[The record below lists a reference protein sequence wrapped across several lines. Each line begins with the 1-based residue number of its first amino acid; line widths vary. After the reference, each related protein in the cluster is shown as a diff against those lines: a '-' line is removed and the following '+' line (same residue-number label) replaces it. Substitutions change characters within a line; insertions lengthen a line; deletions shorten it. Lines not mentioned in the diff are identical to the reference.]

1 MRLYG
6 SLDGRESALVT
17 PTQLALG
24 VVTVTALHLTSLY
37 SYVLFHSLVEL
48 FQLTVIFGIFAIT
61 WHSRKWSNNNYLTFI
76 GLSFP
81 FVGVL
86 LLLHTLAYKGMGV
99 FREYDANLPTQLW
112 IALRYM
118 QAAVLLIAPALI
130 GKRLRIRASLAALSI
145 VTATVAYLIFARIF
159 PDCFIEG
166 KGLTE
171 FKINSE
177 YVISA
182 LLLGGLV
189 MLVLRRKAFDK
200 DVLGLLLVS
209 LVAGIAAEQAFTKY
223 VSVYGPANEIGHFL
237 LLLSTYFMY
246 RAILVTGIVNPFRL
260 LFLGLKQKEN
270 ELEAKVAARTNELRQ
285 SEEKFHGLA
294 DAAQD
299 AIIMIDDSGRL
310 TYWNAAAERTFG
322 YRFDEV
328 AGKDLHYL
336 LAPSRYHPAYDKGF
350 SQFQQSGT
358 GPVLGKTVEVNAVR
372 KNGVEFPVSLS
383 ISALRLQD
391 RWHAVGIVQDI
402 TERRRSE
409 ELRARLAAIVEST
422 SVAIVGK
429 DLSGLVTSWNAGA
442 EQVYG
447 YRAEEMIG
455 KPINEIADEL
465 HKDESVRLIEKV
477 RRGEVVNRHETIRV
491 RKDGRV
497 IDVSLTMSPVWD
509 DEGRLAGVSTIATDI
524 TDRKR
529 AERDL
534 KAVNRALKTLS
545 GGNMALIHAADEVSL
560 LKEMCRTVVETGGY
574 RFAWVGYARDGDR
587 MPVEP
592 VASLGAD
599 GGYLDAMAASC
610 AAGENQSPELEAIR
624 SGAVQI
630 HQDLESNSVQAAWC
644 KEALK
649 RGYKS
654 MIALPLHGGG
664 RVIGVLAIF
673 SDEADTFA
681 AEELKLLTEMA
692 ADLSYGIMALRVRVA
707 EGEGAERLKK
717 SMESTIR
724 AIASTIEMRDPY
736 TSGHQQRV
744 AELAAAIGRAMG
756 LDAHRVY
763 GIYLAG
769 IVHDLGKINVPAEIL
784 SKPGGLQPIEFE
796 LIKAHAKAGH
806 DILKP
811 VDFPWPIAEIVLQH
825 HERLDGSGYPSGLK
839 GADIL
844 LEAKIIAVADVVE
857 AISSH
862 RPYRP
867 AFGIEAGL
875 KEISEHRGTRYD
887 PKVVDVCLR
896 LFNEDGF
903 HFSGEHAFGWA
914 PSEQPATVE

>member
-6 SLDGRESALVT
+6 SLDNRESSLVN
-17 PTQLALG
+17 PTQLVLG
-24 VVTVTALHLTSLY
+24 VATVVALHLSSLY

-48 FQLTVIFGIFAIT
+48 LQLTVIFGIFAIT
-61 WHSRKWSNNNYLTFI
+61 WHSRKWSNNNYLIFI

-81 FVGVL
+81 FIGFVI
-86 LLLHTLAYKGMGV
+86 LLHTLAYKGMGV
-99 FREYDANLPTQLW
+99 FPEYDANLPTQLW

-118 QAAVLLIAPALI
+118 HAAVLLIAPALI
-130 GKRLRIRASLAALSI
+130 GKRLRIRASLAGMSV
-145 VTATVAYLIFARIF
+145 VTAIVVYVIFARMF
-159 PDCFIEG
+159 PDCFVEG

-189 MLVLRRKAFDK
+189 MLIRRRNAFDN

-209 LVAGIAAEQAFTKY
+209 LVAGIASEQAFTQY
-223 VSVYGPANEIGHFL
+223 VSVYGPANEIGHFFL
-237 LLLSTYFMY
+237 LFSTYFMY

-260 LFLGLKQKEN
+260 LFLGLKQKEV
-270 ELEAKVAARTNELRQ
+270 ELEAKVAARTSELKQ

-299 AIIMIDDSGRL
+299 AIIMIDDGGRL
-310 TYWNAAAERTFG
+310 SYWNAAAERMFG
-322 YRFDEV
+322 YRFEEV

-336 LAPSRYHPAYDKGF
+336 LAPVRYRPAYEKGF
-350 SQFQQSGT
+350 SQFQQTGT

-383 ISALRLQD
+383 ISALRLHD
-391 RWHAVGIVQDI
+391 RWHAVGLVQDI

-409 ELRARLAAIVEST
+409 ELRARLAAIVESS
-422 SVAIVGK
+422 SVAIIGK
-429 DLSGLVTSWNAGA
+429 DLDGRVTSWNMGA
-442 EQVYG
+442 EQIYG

-455 KPINEIADEL
+455 KPINAIADDL
-465 HKDESVRLIEKV
+465 RKSESVSLIEKV
-477 RRGEVVNRHETIRV
+477 RSGEAVNRYETVRV

-497 IDVSLTMSPVWD
+497 IDVSLTISPVWD
-509 DEGRLAGVSTIATDI
+509 EEGRLTGVSTIASDI

-529 AERDL
+529 AEREL

-574 RFAWVGYARDGDR
+574 RFVWVGYAREDDR

-610 AAGENQSPELEAIR
+610 AVGENRCPEIEAIR
-624 SGAVQI
+624 SDAVQI
-630 HQDLESNSVQAAWC
+630 HQDLECNKLESAWC
-644 KEALK
+644 MQALK

-654 MIALPLHGGG
+654 MIALPLRGGG
-664 RVIGVLAIF
+664 RVLGVLAIF

-681 AEELKLLTEMA
+681 AEEVKLLTEMA
-692 ADLSYGIMALRVRVA
+692 ADLSYGITALRARVS
-707 EGEGAERLKK
+707 EEKGAERLKK

-756 LDAHRVY
+756 LDEHRVY
-763 GIYLAG
+763 GIYLSG

-784 SKPGGLQPIEFE
+784 SKPGRLQPVEFE

-839 GADIL
+839 GDEIL
-844 LEAKIIAVADVVE
+844 LEARIIAVADVVE

-867 AFGIEAGL
+867 AFDLAAGL
-875 KEISEHRGTRYD
+875 KEIAEYRGTKYD
-887 PKVVDVCLR
+887 PQVVDTCLR
-896 LFNEDGF
+896 VFDEGSF
-903 HFSGEHAFGWA
+903 RFGGEKAFGWTENEELVTA
-914 PSEQPATVE
+914 K